1 MSETFDRPAFTSLID
16 TALREFAGRELLSGS
31 EVCDVLLDLRLTVL
45 SAADA
50 SADPLAELLDAL
62 SVPR

>member
-45 SAADA
+45 AADA
-50 SADPLAELLDAL
+50 GADPLAELLDAL